1 MLFWRY
7 LSVWFVW
14 GLFDM
19 NKINLEC
26 EFVTEDFVKLLDSFY
41 KLCSLDYCNSPYNLC
56 INEEGDM
63 ARIEIDNGS
72 TSSIGVMMSH
82 SGCLEFVNGLIEHKL
97 YTKKES
103 KKSEILALCKELGFH
118 NVKIS
123 SSTIH
128 GPCNPD
134 AIRVNNL
141 RDPLDRLIDMHFINL
156 DAAIEYLEHFIKDDR
171 KEKDIRDRNSKKI
184 EIVKLLKE
192 LEINDFVFGYEND
205 KELFSIDF
213 DNTRSTFTYDNALKY
228 LLQIKSEK
236 QEFKIGDEVYYL
248 YPHGHLDF
256 YGYNANED
264 RIEKGTISIIL
275 NTYSLDKEKHPL
287 IYDISD
293 SERDFTMRL
302 FKHQIFKTKKEL
314 IDSQIKYWQNI
325 KDKNK

>member
-7 LSVWFVW
+7 LSIWFVW

-26 EFVTEDFVKLLDSFY
+26 EFVTQDYVILLNSFR
-41 KLCSLDYCNSPYNLC
+41 KLCSLYGYGQCPYNLVSC
-56 INEEGDM
+56 MYEDKANISMSSYLVICGTYHECNSFVEKMIKARLKLEEE
-63 ARIEIDNGS
+63 AKNSKIIE
-72 TSSIGVMMSH
+72 
-82 SGCLEFVNGLIEHKL
+82 
-97 YTKKES
+97 
-103 KKSEILALCKELGFH
+103 LCKELGFH
-118 NVKIS
+118 DVKIS

-128 GPCNPD
+128 GPCDPD
-134 AIRVNNL
+134 AIRLTHPFV
-141 RDPLDRLIDMHFINL
+141 DIHFINL
-156 DAAIEYLEHFIKDDR
+156 DAAIEYLENLVKGNNKSKNVR
-171 KEKDIRDRNSKKI
+171 DINSKRI
-184 EIVKLLKE
+184 EIVNLLKE
-192 LEINDFVFGYEND
+192 LEINDFVFGHENG

-213 DNTRSTFTYDNALKY
+213 DNTRITFTYDNALKF
-228 LLQIKSEK
+228 LLKIKSEK

-275 NTYSLDKEKHPL
+275 NTYSRDKEKHPL

-314 IDSQIKYWQNI
+314 IDAQIKNWQNI